1 MTFMRRAAVVMACL
15 WAVQAAAGSIYLNN
29 VNIDGVT
36 GQKFE
41 KATVRIDEK
50 GNIFIDAPGYAVR
63 QVEGIPKTTPGGGG
77 TLTQRYFMVTEQT
90 AVGMTEYDIDVYINA
105 KWVRKLRSGDDQI
118 VTEVTKHLVPG
129 KNVILVQAKK
139 VGGKEGRKSFS
150 SEHVYRVIVG
160 AGNMSGDHVMIDSPQ
175 VKFERNASQS
185 DDVSQEFVLTT
196 R

>member
-1 MTFMRRAAVVMACL
+1 MRRFFATVMCLLAAQTL
-15 WAVQAAAGSIYLNN
+15 AGSVYLNN

-50 GNIFIDAPGYAVR
+50 GNVFIDAPGYAVK
-63 QVEGIPKTTPGGGG
+63 QVEGGPRAATGGGM
-77 TLTQRYFMVTEQT
+77 LTQRYFLVTEQT
-90 AVGMTEYDIDVYINA
+90 AVGLSEYDIDVYINA
-105 KWVRKLRSGDDQI
+105 KWVRKLRNGDDQI
-118 VTEVTKHLVPG
+118 VTDITKHLLPG
-129 KNVILVQAKK
+129 KNTVLFQAKK
-139 VGGKEGRKSFS
+139 TGLKDARKSFS
-150 SEHVYRVIVG
+150 REHVYRVILG
-160 AGNMSGDHVMIDSPQ
+160 EGNMSGDHVMIDNPQ